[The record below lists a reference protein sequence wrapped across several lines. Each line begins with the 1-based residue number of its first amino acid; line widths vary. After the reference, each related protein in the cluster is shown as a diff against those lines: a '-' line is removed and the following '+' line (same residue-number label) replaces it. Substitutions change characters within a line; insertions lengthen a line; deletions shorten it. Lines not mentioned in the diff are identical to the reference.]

1 MKNAKFRYVEG
12 GYVWEITKTRL
23 PFEHQLGIVDA
34 HTSEVE
40 EEEMRWKEGEEFM
53 IKLHAFLAPYMSRA
67 DQATL
72 LAELVKSIS
81 ELYAD
86 SPYTEKYLRP
96 TSDALVKFLDAEKA
110 KQKGE

>member
-12 GYVWEITKTRL
+12 GYVWEITKTNL
-23 PFEHQLGIVDA
+23 PLEQQLGSVDA

-40 EEEMRWKEGEEFM
+40 EEEMRWKEGKEFM
-53 IKLHAFLAPYMSRA
+53 VKLHEFLSPYMSRA

-81 ELYAD
+81 ETYTD
-86 SPYTEKYLRP
+86 MTYTEEYLRP